1 MTPLSAYWTLFAS
14 AFTSATL
21 LPGSS
26 EAVLL
31 GFLIAEIGDPA
42 TLVATAWIGNL
53 LGSLVSYAMGRYASR
68 YRDRRWFPVSPAQ
81 YDKAVGWYAKY
92 GWWTLLFAWLPVV
105 GDPLTVIAGA
115 MRAPLILAIP
125 LIAIGKLGRYLFVA
139 GSYALWAA

>member
-14 AFTSATL
+14 AFTSATI

-53 LGSLVSYAMGRYASR
+53 LGSLVSYAMGRYASL

-81 YDKAVGWYAKY
+81 YDKAAGWYAKY

-139 GSYALWAA
+139 GSYALWAT